1 MHRQMQGRVL
11 DGLQRCQHGFF
22 VPDGAFLDVD
32 LGGITGQGNLVDEV
46 PLHCIGECSFQQR
59 VDLVDRGAGQQP
71 FLLLISQGLLYAV
84 NILPTRG
91 LGKGG
96 IELLDVVSAQFLH
109 LAIADI
115 GDDKVLHH
123 RHGLGV
129 GLGGHLIINKKKALD
144 TGLSAT
150 GLEGVLTQK
159 DRGKA
164 YRYYCERVAAHP
176 NGVGCHYFQCY
187 DQFVLGRFDGENYN
201 IGLFDIC
208 SRPYQDMASYVKQC
222 SEAMY
227 EIADGT
233 KVPTDEKAESIPM
246 IAY

>member
-11 DGLQRCQHGFF
+11 DGLQGCQHGFL
-22 VPDGAFLDVD
+22 VPDGAFLAVR
-32 LGGITGQGNLVDEV
+32 LGRFTGQGNLVDQI
-46 PLHCIGECSFQQR
+46 PFHRIGKGGFQQR
-59 VDLVDRGAGQQP
+59 VDFVDRGAGQQP

-129 GLGGHLIINKKKALD
+129 GLGGPLVFGGLD
-144 TGLSAT
+144 R
-150 GLEGVLTQK
+150 
-159 DRGKA
+159 D
-164 YRYYCERVAAHP
+164 P
-176 NGVGCHYFQCY
+176 
-187 DQFVLGRFDGENYN
+187 FVQLN
-201 IGLFDIC
+201 
-208 SRPYQDMASYVKQC
+208 
-222 SEAMY
+222 
-227 EIADGT
+227 
-233 KVPTDEKAESIPM
+233 
-246 IAY
+246 

>member
-11 DGLQRCQHGFF
+11 DGLQRRQHRLFI
-22 VPDGAFLDVD
+22 PDGALLAVR
-32 LGGITGQGNLVDEV
+32 LGRFTGQGNLVDQI
-46 PLHCIGECSFQQR
+46 PFHRIGKGGFQQR
-59 VDLVDRGAGQQP
+59 VDFVDRGAGQQP

-129 GLGGHLIINKKKALD
+129 GLG
-144 TGLSAT
+144 
-150 GLEGVLTQK
+150 
-159 DRGKA
+159 
-164 YRYYCERVAAHP
+164 
-176 NGVGCHYFQCY
+176 
-187 DQFVLGRFDGENYN
+187 
-201 IGLFDIC
+201 
-208 SRPYQDMASYVKQC
+208 
-222 SEAMY
+222 
-227 EIADGT
+227 
-233 KVPTDEKAESIPM
+233 
-246 IAY
+246 